1 MSVTDPAAV
10 ELAEMRARNQ
20 RVALG
25 HPRNPDDVRR
35 LLALGDRLLG
45 FHQQGTRGLWCKGCT
60 APWPCPTYRI
70 IAGALLGDD
79 DE

>member
-1 MSVTDPAAV
+1 MTDPAAV

-35 LLALGDRLLG
+35 CFAGYDRLLG

-70 IAGALLGDD
+70 ISGALLGDD
-79 DE
+79 DD